1 MKRTLH
7 RTRLAWADSETQTR
21 PGPRRCLGPIPPSSL
36 APRIVALAM
45 LAPLLFTGCAM
56 QGRARARATQHVLES
71 ARQNNQAVSE
81 SLELRP
87 GPPDVHTRLAHAL
100 ASQNERLLGAPREP
114 LNVPALVEQARDPQ
128 DPHATNA
135 TNTTAAALRVH
146 DTLAPVFAEQN
157 RAFARQ
163 QDATARLVD
172 RGLASEA
179 AHNARLS
186 FWARWTARLGLPLAA
201 LIALLVFVPALIPV
215 LGRLLAALVNW
226 LPSLAGHVGVVGSR
240 AFDATVRGIE
250 QWKTS
255 ASTPDAQSTLLD
267 SLSRSM
273 DAAHKQLV
281 KQRKSAVAPA
291 AATTTATTE

>member
-1 MKRTLH
+1 MTHSLIAPDRFFIPLNMTPTSISSWP
-7 RTRLAWADSETQTR
+7 RRLA
-21 PGPRRCLGPIPPSSL
+21 PGILTL
-36 APRIVALAM
+36 AV
-45 LAPLLFTGCAM
+45 LAPLLLAGCAM

-87 GPPDVHTRLAHAL
+87 GPADVHTRLAHAL

-114 LNVPALVEQARDPQ
+114 LNVPALLEQARDPQ

-135 TNTTAAALRVH
+135 INATNATAAALRLH
-146 DTLAPVFAEQN
+146 DALAPVFAEQN
-157 RAFARQ
+157 RALARQ
-163 QDATARLVD
+163 QDATDRLVD

-186 FWARWTARLGLPLAA
+186 FWARWIARLGLPLAA

-215 LGRLLAALVNW
+215 FGRLLASLVAW
-226 LPSLAGHVGVVGSR
+226 LPSLAGYVGVVGTR

-291 AATTTATTE
+291 ATSTTTTKAQ